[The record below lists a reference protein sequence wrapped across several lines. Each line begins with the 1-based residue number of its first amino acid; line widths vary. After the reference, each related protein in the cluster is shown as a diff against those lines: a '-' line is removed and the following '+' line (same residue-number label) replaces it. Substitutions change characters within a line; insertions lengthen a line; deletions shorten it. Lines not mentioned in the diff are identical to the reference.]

1 MHFLRPLA
9 IIGTSCRLPG
19 GVSNLETL
27 WTLLA
32 TGKDA
37 ITPIPETRWSKAR
50 FGHPDKNVPG
60 RSYSTWAGLI
70 DHIYDFD
77 PGFFGISVQEAPY
90 IDPQQRLAL
99 ELSWEALEDAGIRPS
114 SIAGSKTAVYF
125 GASALDW
132 SLMTA
137 RDTAQAGPRT
147 MTGISLS
154 IVANRVSYSLNLH
167 GPSLTLDT
175 ACSSSLYALHQACQA
190 LTYEEAPMAIVGG
203 VNVLLAPDGF
213 IGFSKAGML
222 APDGRCKTFDAA
234 ANGYVRGE
242 GGGVIVLKPLDR
254 AIEDKNHIRAV
265 IRACA
270 TNSDGRTN
278 GITLPNRE
286 AQATLLREIYGQS
299 AVDPN
304 RLVYLEAH
312 GTGTSAGDPIEAG
325 AIGAA
330 IGRNRREPLYI
341 GSIKT
346 NIGHLE
352 PGAGMAGIMKA
363 ILVLDKKAIPPNL
376 HFNNPNP
383 AIDFSATRLQ
393 VPTTLTPIPEIPGG
407 QPCVGVNSFAFG
419 GSNAH
424 VVLES
429 APSTP
434 QLPARAR
441 RAMAPLL
448 LSARSPES
456 LEALAGQYAALLSGP
471 SAPDIYDLAANAA
484 FKRDWLHHRLLVVAQ
499 DEGQMREAL
508 DAAGK
513 GQAAS
518 HASCTL
524 GDSVDETAE
533 PSSSPRTAFV
543 FSGNGSQWQGMGVK
557 LMQTNPVFAS
567 AITRVDGL
575 FQAHGGISVLEEM
588 HRSPHDSNLDE
599 TEVAQP
605 LLFAIQVG
613 LVEALREK
621 GIRPD
626 LAFGHSVG
634 EAAAAWCSG
643 ALSLE
648 DAVAFIHHRGRFQ
661 ATTKG
666 TGFMT
671 AANISLEE
679 GMELARKWNGDVE
692 VAGDNAAES
701 ITLSGTD
708 AALLAIEADLT
719 ARNVFCKR
727 LPLAYPF
734 HSKWMDSFKEDLL
747 AALAGITARPCDIG
761 FISTVTGTVEPGET
775 LNARYLW
782 RNVREPVQFRA
793 ATETALGLGT
803 RVFLEIGPHPVL
815 GFYLKDAIRRHSVNG
830 AALQVMRRN
839 EDDAL
844 LFEKAWREAWA
855 NGWIPD
861 LKTFFPEPFCHVE
874 LPRYQWSRRPAR
886 LEASEECVE
895 DVIQLPSHPLLG
907 WRKGDSHVWQGLLDT
922 DLFPMLAGHTVM
934 DVPVFPGTGYVEIA
948 LAAARELIPGD
959 SPVELQHVAFRQ
971 SMSLPH
977 GNRRR
982 TRVVFNASDA
992 ELSISS
998 RAFMAGE
1005 DWVLHMRCRV
1015 RKTEQTPP
1023 SPLPWTRDPD
1033 AFGTAIPGS
1042 AIYDT
1047 TPQYGFDYGPSF
1059 AAIERIWRNGP
1070 DALCRLVVNDD
1081 ADHAGMLF
1089 SPALLDAAMHPT
1101 FLFLHD
1107 HPATRGIPFLPVSM
1121 DRVTMFGHGRPGWS
1135 LFRAHCEAGR
1145 ITGGDLLIFDA
1156 EGKILLV
1163 FENVRMRLTDQLMSG
1178 ANVGPAHVQRM
1189 LPAPHPADRAGIALP
1204 DPGTLREAMG
1214 NAVGNTPD
1222 PEFDQL
1228 LHGATVVAIHELL
1241 SSALAAEPL
1250 PLQEIESR
1258 LGSAPSMRPFVV
1270 FILET
1275 LADHELAEKNERGWR
1290 LVSNGDLPEFE
1301 TSWRGL
1307 ISEFPAHAAEI
1318 ALLGRVRTHARPVI
1332 QGQVRSEN
1340 VFISASTG
1348 TTETYH
1354 DHALLTSPVTECLRG
1369 LVSTFI
1375 DHCPTG
1381 EKLCFLELNAGS
1393 GKLLDSIVPLLR
1405 DTHCHYC
1412 ASSPDLPELDAL
1424 KSQWT
1429 GMEFLSFKVFA
1440 PGADD
1445 QTSQLP
1451 EDDAYHVI
1459 LAPHCLHDAPDLP
1472 AAVQDCY
1479 KRLLPG
1485 GIVLL
1490 AQEKPSVFTNYV
1502 FGLSPT
1508 WWSHSPS
1515 PTEPASPLFGAH
1527 GWIAMFRE
1535 AGFDS
1540 VDFLADTPDRFV
1552 LAARKRQTSDS
1563 VATCQPP
1570 LESRNWLIL
1579 ADEEPSTA
1587 AEALLEGVCRELR
1600 QRDQRSRVV
1609 HVGRTAA
1616 AEASSDRIDME
1627 DCAAW
1632 RDLWAEA
1639 SVEGKVHCVSLLGF
1653 DTDPSVSTST
1663 YDGRLLSQAVGIAQA
1678 ARGWSEAG
1686 SPDSEFWIVSGGGQV
1701 VPGGVPVPSQGAAWG
1716 LGRVLMN
1723 EMPQLHPRLIDIHPD
1738 AAGSGTGDTSTLTM
1752 LMREL
1757 LLPDSEEIVLAGR
1770 HRFVPCIKPLSL
1782 EDDLPAVQDE
1792 TFASGVR
1799 LIPSLHKRIENIRW
1813 RDASFP
1819 RPGHN
1824 EVLVRT
1830 KAVGVNFRDIMLTLG
1845 LLPGEAFENGFL
1857 GPNLGCE
1864 CSGIVEA
1871 VGEGVTDF
1879 TPGDEVAGMA
1889 SGTISTYAMC
1899 HASLLMPK
1907 PAHLDHEQCATLPI
1921 AFSTAWY
1928 ALVHQGRL
1936 QAGERILVH
1945 GAAGGVGL
1953 AAIQI
1958 ANVLGAE
1965 VIATAGS
1972 PAKRDFL
1979 RLMGVRH
1986 VFDSRNLNFAEAV
1999 RACTDG
2005 QGTDLVLNCLAGEA
2019 MIKSLELLRPYGR
2032 FLELGKRDLFADTSI
2047 GLRALRQNISYFSID
2062 IDAMAADKPELLREI
2077 SGHGWRHLES
2087 GSIRPLPFQCFPA
2100 RSVASAFR
2108 AMQQSRHIGKIVL
2121 RMDDLPMASPSPRA
2135 RKLSFADDASYLVTG
2150 GTSGFGLATAKWM
2163 VEQGARHLLLA
2174 SRSAQAADKPGGV
2187 ADQLRAQGVEVRT
2200 VPLDVA
2206 DTKSLHCA
2214 LTAALETMPPLKGV
2228 IHGAAVL
2235 DDSVLTNMTPE
2246 KMSRVLA
2253 PKVLGA
2259 WNLHDFTRERELDFF
2274 VLFSSATTFIGSPG
2288 QGNYVAA
2295 NAALETL
2302 AAYRRSQGLPALAVA
2317 WGPISD
2323 VGMLTRNK
2331 AALDSL
2337 RQSLGL
2343 VRLHSGKALS
2353 TLEKLLNLDVGLAA
2367 VYSADAKRILR
2378 LPSAGAPRFSAMR
2391 ALVGETLLG
2400 NASITQSLT
2409 GKTRDEAMAILRGL
2423 ATGVLA
2429 SVLRLPE
2436 ERINPDTPLSGL
2448 GVDSLMA
2455 VELGILLE
2463 STLGDE
2469 SPHITIS
2476 TAKTAR
2482 ELSES
2487 LYATLCAAQQ

>member
-1 MHFLRPLA
+1 MHLVRPLA

-19 GVSNLETL
+19 GVNNLETL
-27 WTLLA
+27 WSLLA

-37 ITPIPETRWSKAR
+37 ITPIPETRWSTAR
-50 FGHPDKNVPG
+50 FGHPDRNVPG
-60 RSYSTWAGLI
+60 RSYSTRAGLI

-77 PGFFGISVQEAPY
+77 PDFFGISVQEAPY

-99 ELSWEALEDAGIRPS
+99 ELSLEALEDAGIRPS
-114 SIAGSKTAVYF
+114 SIAGTNTAVYF
-125 GASALDW
+125 GASTMDW
-132 SLMTA
+132 SVLTMA
-137 RDTAQAGPRT
+137 RDTCQAGPRT
-147 MTGISLS
+147 MTGASLS
-154 IVANRVSYSLNLH
+154 IVANRVSYCLNLR

-190 LTYEEAPMAIVGG
+190 LVNDDVSMAIVGG
-203 VNVLLAPDGF
+203 VNVLLSPEGF

-222 APDGRCKTFDAA
+222 APDGRCKTFDAS

-254 AIEDKNHIRAV
+254 AIKDNNHIHAV
-265 IRACA
+265 IRACG

-278 GITLPNRE
+278 GITLPSRE
-286 AQATLLREIYGQS
+286 AQEILLREIYGPA
-299 AVDPN
+299 AVDPDQ
-304 RLVYLEAH
+304 LVYLEAH
-312 GTGTSAGDPIEAG
+312 GTGTSAGDPVEAG

-363 ILVLDKKAIPPNL
+363 ILVLSKKAIPPNL
-376 HFNNPNP
+376 HFTNPNP
-383 AIDFSATRLQ
+383 AIDFSGTRLR
-393 VPTTLTPIPEIPGG
+393 VPTTLTPIPEISSG

-429 APSTP
+429 APITP
-434 QLPARAR
+434 QQPAPAEQ
-441 RAMAPLL
+441 AMAPLL

-471 SAPDIYDLAANAA
+471 SAPSVYDLTANAA
-484 FKRDWLHHRLLVVAQ
+484 FQRDWLHHRLLVVAQ
-499 DEGQMREAL
+499 NEGQMREAL

-557 LMQTNPVFAS
+557 LMRTNPIFAS

-575 FQAHGGISVLEEM
+575 FRAHGGISVLKEM
-588 HRSPHDSNLDE
+588 HRAPQDSKLDE

-621 GIRPD
+621 GIHPD

-634 EAAAAWCSG
+634 EAAAAWCCG

-648 DAVAFIHHRGRFQ
+648 DAIAFIHHRGRFQ

-708 AALLAIEADLT
+708 AALRAIEADLT

-727 LPLAYPF
+727 LPLDYPF
-734 HSKWMDSFKEDLL
+734 HSKWMESFKEELL
-747 AALAGITARPCDIG
+747 AALADIAARPCDIG
-761 FISTVTGTVEPGET
+761 FISTVTGRMEPGET

-793 ATETALGLGT
+793 ATMTALDLGA

-815 GFYLKDAIRRHSVNG
+815 GFYLKDAIRRHSVKG

-839 EDDAL
+839 ENDAL
-844 LFEKAWREAWA
+844 LFENAWREAWV
-855 NGWIPD
+855 NGWVPD
-861 LKTFFPEPFCHVE
+861 LERFFPEPFRRVE
-874 LPRYQWSRRPAR
+874 LPRYQWNKRPAR
-886 LEASEECVE
+886 LKASEECVE
-895 DVIQLPSHPLLG
+895 DVTQRPSHPLLG

-922 DLFPMLAGHTVM
+922 DLFPMLAGHAVM

-959 SPVELQHVAFRQ
+959 SPVELRHVAFKQ
-971 SMSLPH
+971 SMPLPQ

-982 TRVVFNASDA
+982 TQVVFNASDT
-992 ELSISS
+992 ELGVSS
-998 RAFMAGE
+998 RAFMASE

-1015 RKTEQTPP
+1015 RKSEQTPP
-1023 SPLPWTRDPD
+1023 PPLPWVHDPD
-1033 AFGTAIPGS
+1033 AFGTAISGS
-1042 AIYDT
+1042 VIYDT

-1059 AAIERIWRNGP
+1059 AAIERIWRNGS
-1070 DALCRLVVNDD
+1070 DALCRLVINDD
-1081 ADHAGMLF
+1081 ADHAGMMF

-1101 FLFLHD
+1101 FLFLHE

-1135 LFRAHCEAGR
+1135 LFRTRCAAGR
-1145 ITGGDLLIFDA
+1145 MTGGDVSIFDA
-1156 EGKILLV
+1156 QGNILLV

-1178 ANVGPAHVQRM
+1178 ANVGPAHVLSMR
-1189 LPAPHPADRAGIALP
+1189 PAPHPADRAGIVLP
-1204 DPGTLREAMG
+1204 NAATLRD
-1214 NAVGNTPD
+1214 AVISAASTP
-1222 PEFDQL
+1222 PHSECGQL
-1228 LHGATVVAIHELL
+1228 LHGATVLAIHELL
-1241 SSALAAEPL
+1241 SRTLVAEPL
-1250 PLQEIESR
+1250 PLEEIEQQLDST
-1258 LGSAPSMRPFVV
+1258 SSMRPYVLFM
-1270 FILET
+1270 LET
-1275 LADHELAEKNERGWR
+1275 LAAHALAERSERGWR
-1290 LVSNGDLPEFE
+1290 LVSNDNLPEFAV
-1301 TSWRGL
+1301 SWRGL
-1307 ISEFPAHAAEI
+1307 LSEFPSRSAEI
-1318 ALLGRVRTHARPVI
+1318 ALLGRVWTHLLSVI
-1332 QGQVRSEN
+1332 RGQVQLES
-1340 VFISASTG
+1340 VFMSASTG
-1348 TTETYH
+1348 TAETYH
-1354 DHALLTSPVTECLRG
+1354 DQALLTSPVTECLSG
-1369 LVSTFI
+1369 LVPMLI
-1375 DHCPTG
+1375 AHCPDG
-1381 EKLCFLELNAGS
+1381 EVLRFLELHAGS
-1393 GKLLDSIVPLLR
+1393 GRLLDNLVPLLH
-1405 DTHCHYC
+1405 DAPCHYC
-1412 ASSPDLPELDAL
+1412 ASCPDLSASDAL

-1429 GMEFLSFKVFA
+1429 GMDFLSFRVFA
-1440 PGADD
+1440 PGSETLDK
-1445 QTSQLP
+1445 QLS
-1451 EDDAYHVI
+1451 EDDGYHVI

-1472 AAVQDCY
+1472 AAVRDCF

-1485 GIVLL
+1485 GVLVL
-1490 AQEKPSVFTNYV
+1490 VQEKSSIFKDFV
-1502 FGLSPT
+1502 FGLSPS
-1508 WWSHSPS
+1508 WWRHSPS
-1515 PTEPASPLFGAH
+1515 PKEPASPLFSVQD
-1527 GWIAMFRE
+1527 WTSMFHE
-1535 AGFDS
+1535 AGFNSAD
-1540 VDFLADTPDRFV
+1540 VLADTPDGFV
-1552 LAARKRQTSDS
+1552 LVARKGQPFEP
-1563 VATCQPP
+1563 VATDTFS

-1579 ADEEPSTA
+1579 VDEEPSA
-1587 AEALLEGVCRELR
+1587 AAGPLLDDISRELR
-1600 QRDQRSRVV
+1600 QRGQGVRIVP
-1609 HVGRTAA
+1609 VGRTAPGTRPSA
-1616 AEASSDRIDME
+1616 GIDME
-1627 DCAAW
+1627 DNASW
-1632 RDLWAEA
+1632 RNLWAEA
-1639 SVEGKVHCVSLLGF
+1639 SADGKVHCLSLLGF
-1653 DTDPSVSTST
+1653 DTDPSVCPSA
-1663 YDGRLLSQAVGIAQA
+1663 YEARLVCQTVGIAQA

-1686 SPDSEFWIVSGGGQV
+1686 SPDGEFWILSGGGQV
-1701 VPGGVPVPSQGAAWG
+1701 VSGGVPVPSQGAAWG

-1723 EMPQLHPRLIDIHPD
+1723 EMPQLRPRLIDIHMD
-1738 AAGSGTGDTSTLTM
+1738 AAGSKAGDTSMLTM

-1757 LLPDSEEIVLAGR
+1757 LFPDSEEVVLAEG
-1770 HRFVPCIKPLSL
+1770 HRFVPCIKPLGL
-1782 EDDLPAVQDE
+1782 EDDLPNAQDE
-1792 TFASGVR
+1792 VFASGVR
-1799 LIPSLHKRIENIRW
+1799 LLPSLHNRIENIRW
-1813 RDASFP
+1813 RAASFRQP
-1819 RPGHN
+1819 RQN
-1824 EVLVRT
+1824 EVLVRP
-1830 KAVGVNFRDIMLTLG
+1830 KAVGVNFRDIMLALG
-1845 LLPGEAFENGFL
+1845 LLPGEAFDNGFL

-1864 CSGIVEA
+1864 CSGVVEA

-1879 TPGDEVAGMA
+1879 APGDEVVGIAP
-1889 SGTISTYAMC
+1889 GTISTFTLC
-1899 HASLLMPK
+1899 HPSLLLPK

-1958 ANVLGAE
+1958 ANLLGAE

-1979 RLMGVRH
+1979 RLMGVCH
-1986 VFDSRNLNFAEAV
+1986 VFDSRNLNFTEAV
-1999 RACTDG
+1999 RACTNG

-2032 FLELGKRDLFADTSI
+2032 FLELGKRDLFGDTSI

-2062 IDAMAADKPELLREI
+2062 IDSMAADKPKLLREI
-2077 SGHGWRHLES
+2077 SEQGWRHLEN

-2108 AMQQSRHIGKIVL
+2108 AMQQSKHIGKIVL
-2121 RMDDLPMASPSPRA
+2121 RMDDLPAPPPSPRTE
-2135 RKLSFADDASYLVTG
+2135 KLRFGGDASYLITG
-2150 GTSGFGLATAKWM
+2150 GMSGFGLAAAQWM

-2174 SRSAQAADKPGGV
+2174 SRSAHAADTPGGV
-2187 ADQLRAQGVEVRT
+2187 ADQFRAQGVEVRT
-2200 VPLDVA
+2200 VQIDVA
-2206 DTKSLHCA
+2206 DTKSLPCV

-2246 KMSRVLA
+2246 KMRRVLA

-2259 WNLHDFTRERELDFF
+2259 WNLHAFTRDRELDFF

-2302 AAYRRSQGLPALAVA
+2302 AAYRRAQGLPALAVA

-2331 AALDSL
+2331 AAMESL

-2343 VRLHSGKALS
+2343 IRLHSGKALS
-2353 TLEKLLNLDVGLAA
+2353 TLEKLVNLDVGLAA
-2367 VYSADAKRILR
+2367 VFSADAKRILR
-2378 LPSAGAPRFSAMR
+2378 LPSAGTPRFSAMR
-2391 ALVGETLLG
+2391 ALVGESLLG
-2400 NASITQSLT
+2400 NASIIQSMA
-2409 GKTRDEAMAILRGL
+2409 GKTRDEALVILREL
-2423 ATGVLA
+2423 VTGVLA

-2455 VELGILLE
+2455 VELGLALE
-2463 STLGDE
+2463 SALGDE
-2469 SPHITIS
+2469 SPHISIS
-2476 TAKTAR
+2476 TAKTPR
-2482 ELSES
+2482 DLSES
-2487 LYATLCAAQQ
+2487 LHALCTAQQ